1 MRLNSR
7 LISVAIVSSLAFF
20 SVANTATAADPMIDQ
35 RAALSKIDQDYK
47 AKTRALRAERSRAI
61 KAAGD
66 KAAADASAAG
76 KDPLTARRAAESEVK
91 ASYKPKMDAMAKE
104 FKDARSG
111 VKSQYSRSVKEE
123 VRSMPSAKP

>member
-7 LISVAIVSSLAFF
+7 LISVAIVSSLALF
-20 SVANTATAADPMIDQ
+20 SVANTAVAADPIVDQ
-35 RAALSKIDQDYK
+35 RAALSKVDQDYK
-47 AKTRALRAERSRAI
+47 AKTKALRSERSGAI

-104 FKDARSG
+104 FKDARDG
-111 VKSQYSRSVKEE
+111 VKSQYSSSVKAE
-123 VRSMPSAKP
+123 AKAIQPLKP

>member
-7 LISVAIVSSLAFF
+7 LVSVAIVSSLALF
-20 SVANTATAADPMIDQ
+20 SVANTAAAADPMIDQ
-35 RAALSKIDQDYK
+35 RAALSKIDQDYQ
-47 AKTRALRAERSRAI
+47 AKTRALRTERSRAI

-123 VRSMPSAKP
+123 ARSMPSAKP

>member
-1 MRLNSR
+1 MRLKSR
-7 LISVAIVSSLAFF
+7 LISVAIVSSLALL
-20 SVANTATAADPMIDQ
+20 SVANTAAAADPMIDQ
-35 RAALSKIDQDYK
+35 RAALSKIDQEYK
-47 AKTRALRAERSRAI
+47 AKTKALRAERSRAI

-104 FKDARSG
+104 FKNARSG
-111 VKSQYSRSVKEE
+111 VKAQYSASVKEE
-123 VRSMPSAKP
+123 ARSMPPTKP

>member
-7 LISVAIVSSLAFF
+7 LISVAIVSSLALF
-20 SVANTATAADPMIDQ
+20 SVANTATAADPIVDQ

-76 KDPLTARRAAESEVK
+76 KDPLTARRAAESEIK

-111 VKSQYSRSVKEE
+111 VKSQYSASVKEE
-123 VRSMPSAKP
+123 VKSLSPTKP

>member
-1 MRLNSR
+1 MRLKSR
-7 LISVAIVSSLAFF
+7 LIRVAIVSSLAIF
-20 SVANTATAADPMIDQ
+20 SVANTASAADPMVDQ
-35 RAALSKIDQDYK
+35 RTALSKADQDYK
-47 AKTRALRAERSRAI
+47 AKSKAMRVERSSAV

-111 VKSQYSRSVKEE
+111 VKAQYSASVKEE
-123 VRSMPSAKP
+123 ARSMPPTRP

>member
-7 LISVAIVSSLAFF
+7 LISVAIVSSLTLF
-20 SVANTATAADPMIDQ
+20 SVANTAAAADPMIDQ